1 MGVFKR
7 SPGQTSGE
15 ACVFGSRQKRG
26 PAALLSTRVAEGR
39 TRNPGLAKP
48 FGAGLAPCVGVGEA
62 DLHRPPSAKTNIP
75 SPSNPQCG
83 HIRTA
88 TPTLNISDAGAW
100 RLHPLPPTGTLAIP
114 APGPR
119 LIAPVSAAVGAACT
133 LPRCLHP
140 FLLLPAPFLQPS
152 DTSAVGSV
160 WGGASVALAGCHP
173 FPTAGLARCTGQIAN
188 TWFQRHVHT
197 YRILPDDKGLLSVQT
212 IQGIQAKCFRT
223 LPDLVS
229 AYQQPNNGLVTPLLY
244 PVPRPRQ
251 AASEDS
257 DGEDGRGG
265 RHVASV
271 VPAGGAMAGT
281 WLSAPI
287 AGRTHI
293 SQQLHQRLQEQVHSS
308 PASDFMGFMAEY
320 LNHHLQLDLEALR
333 HGHPQLRHLSTAL
346 VTACQALHRR
356 IDFTL
361 AGLETLA
368 RVFDP
373 PVSPRSPAREQV
385 RSPRAPAAT
394 SRCLVVRGWVKLV
407 RRGSGW
413 GGFGAFRHPKVLHA
427 PRHCWWSLGAVCAR
441 VPAATQGDLAPCGL
455 GTSRDSFLHP
465 VLDTVGGEAA
475 SPARPQGPPYV
486 RVQPRPTGRNP
497 ESPGPVPLCCSKN
510 VCPSL
515 QGLLTSDP
523 DLELLLNKIS
533 TVNHLLSSLEK
544 KVLKSLQETVSR
556 HNLALPSVAVA
567 PPPAAKTLA
576 MQSFEVKMGKSQR
589 AALTVDVE
597 SGTVAITK
605 WGSGSPEETIHQEK
619 ILQLIKYQSVQSKVR
634 LVYNREPQKSLS
646 RDFIFPNARKREAF
660 CQLLQLMKIQ
670 HSHLDEPDLIS
681 VYIGTWNMG
690 SMPPPRSLASWLTAR
705 GLGRTQDETTAC
717 IPHDVYVI
725 GTQENSLGD
734 REWVEFLRASLK
746 TLMAIDYRVVALQ
759 CLWSIKIVVLVK
771 PEHERRISHVHT
783 SSVKT
788 GIANTLGNKGAVGV
802 SFLFNGT
809 SFGFVNCHLASG
821 SEKTHRRNQNYSDIL
836 HSLVLGDKRLAAFDL
851 TLRFTHLF
859 WFGDLNYRLDMDVQD
874 ILAHIT
880 KKEFEALLAVDQLN
894 LEREKNKVFLRFSE
908 GDISFPP
915 TYRYERGS
923 RDSYVWQKF
932 KATGM
937 RINVPSWCDRILWKS
952 HPETHVVCNSYGCTD
967 DIVTSDHSPVFATF
981 EVGVTSQ
988 FVPKKAPGS
997 SPEPLA
1003 CIEWDSIEV
1012 IVKTTSRSKCY
1023 IEFHSY
1029 CLEEAQRSG
1038 ENTFQSCD
1046 IPGFLR
1052 LGWSTKHLPVLNPI
1066 LPDLEYLGDQHLL
1079 LSIKGV
1085 ESCESYGECCIA
1097 MRSMIG
1103 SMAQQF
1109 ETFLFH
1115 RGEETGSIR
1124 GWMKVRVPKDRCS
1137 TRERLYEWIS
1147 FEEEDAEPAADVL
1160 TYPRPPL
1167 QRLRSRPRS
1176 LPEPATGY
1184 TNPAYFIF
1192 EGVPNTW
1199 VPAPGAGKAHN
1210 KQVESPPRGQW
1221 CRRPL
1226 GVQVPSPSEEERWGG
1241 WPHCVPGGL
1250 SRGHPLSPPGTGR
1263 QKRPKSAILARDTP
1277 GLGDC
1282 SLMALH
1288 MATCLSQLD
1297 WVAPRHG
1304 GDSQKTPLHQT
1315 HSTLEPA
1322 PQPCQ
1327 EVPRCTSDAH
1337 QHGHP
1342 GEWPYNRGEWCH
1354 VGSRCLGHLGLQQD
1368 EEGLQKHGWDHLE
1381 IFRDIMER
1389 DLLETRVLSPA
1400 QPRLSPSSLGEGT
1413 AVTPP
1418 QRPDLGPSA

>member
-1 MGVFKR
+1 MAAASWYHR
-7 SPGQTSGE
+7 DI
-15 ACVFGSRQKRG
+15 SRV
-26 PAALLSTRVAEGR
+26 VAEEL
-39 TRNPGLAKP
+39 LAKAGRDGC
-48 FGAGLAPCVGVGEA
+48 FLVRDSESVSGAYAL
-62 DLHRPPSAKTNIP
+62 
-75 SPSNPQCG
+75 
-83 HIRTA
+83 
-88 TPTLNISDAGAW
+88 
-100 RLHPLPPTGTLAIP
+100 
-114 APGPR
+114 
-119 LIAPVSAAVGAACT
+119 
-133 LPRCLHP
+133 CL
-140 FLLLPAPFLQPS
+140 L
-152 DTSAVGSV
+152 
-160 WGGASVALAGCHP
+160 
-173 FPTAGLARCTGQIAN
+173 
-188 TWFQRHVHT
+188 FQRHVHT

-1381 IFRDIMER
+1381 IFRYPQALELGKGGTVQASSCGLRVPGRAPHLRGEERDIMER

>member
-1 MGVFKR
+1 MAAASWYHR
-7 SPGQTSGE
+7 DI
-15 ACVFGSRQKRG
+15 SRV
-26 PAALLSTRVAEGR
+26 VAEEL
-39 TRNPGLAKP
+39 LAKAGRDGC
-48 FGAGLAPCVGVGEA
+48 FLVRDSESVSGAYAL
-62 DLHRPPSAKTNIP
+62 
-75 SPSNPQCG
+75 
-83 HIRTA
+83 
-88 TPTLNISDAGAW
+88 
-100 RLHPLPPTGTLAIP
+100 
-114 APGPR
+114 
-119 LIAPVSAAVGAACT
+119 
-133 LPRCLHP
+133 CL
-140 FLLLPAPFLQPS
+140 L
-152 DTSAVGSV
+152 
-160 WGGASVALAGCHP
+160 
-173 FPTAGLARCTGQIAN
+173 
-188 TWFQRHVHT
+188 FQRHVHT
-197 YRILPDDKGLLSVQT
+197 YRILPDDEGLLSVQT

-223 LPDLVS
+223 LPDLIS

-244 PVPRPRQ
+244 PVHRARQ
-251 AASEDS
+251 AADEDS

-265 RHVASV
+265 GHAASA
-271 VPAGGAMAGT
+271 VPAGGAGAGV
-281 WLSAPI
+281 WLGAPV

-346 VTACQALHRR
+346 VTACRALHRR

-373 PVSPRSPAREQV
+373 PMSPRSPARE
-385 RSPRAPAAT
+385 
-394 SRCLVVRGWVKLV
+394 
-407 RRGSGW
+407 
-413 GGFGAFRHPKVLHA
+413 
-427 PRHCWWSLGAVCAR
+427 
-441 VPAATQGDLAPCGL
+441 
-455 GTSRDSFLHP
+455 
-465 VLDTVGGEAA
+465 
-475 SPARPQGPPYV
+475 
-486 RVQPRPTGRNP
+486 
-497 ESPGPVPLCCSKN
+497 
-510 VCPSL
+510 

-556 HNLALPSVAVA
+556 HNLALPSVAAA
-567 PPPAAKTLA
+567 PPPAAKPLA
-576 MQSFEVKMGKSQR
+576 VQSFEVKVGKSQQ

-597 SGTVAITK
+597 SGTVTITK
-605 WGSGSPEETIHQEK
+605 RGSGSPEETIPQDK

-634 LVYNREPQKSLS
+634 LVYDREPQRNLS
-646 RDFIFPNARKREAF
+646 RDFVFPSARKREAF

-670 HSHLDEPDLIS
+670 HSNQDEPDLIS
-681 VYIGTWNMG
+681 VYVGTWNMG
-690 SMPPPRSLASWLTAR
+690 STPPPRSLASWLTSR

-717 IPHDVYVI
+717 ISHDIYVI

-836 HSLVLGDKRLAAFDL
+836 RSLVLGDKRLSAFDL

-880 KKEFEALLAVDQLN
+880 KKEFEVLLAVDQLN

-923 RDSYVWQKF
+923 RDTYMWQKF
-932 KATGM
+932 KPTGM

-988 FVPKKAPGS
+988 FVPRKAPVSG
-997 SPEPLA
+997 PEPLA
-1003 CIEWDSIEV
+1003 CIEWESIEV
-1012 IVKTTSRSKCY
+1012 IVKTASRSKCY

-1038 ENTFQSCD
+1038 ENTSQSCD
-1046 IPGFLR
+1046 IPGFLK
-1052 LGWSTKHLPVLNPI
+1052 LGWSAKHLPVLNPI

-1115 RGEETGSIR
+1115 RGEETGSMR
-1124 GWMKVRVPKDRCS
+1124 GWMKIRVPKDRRS

-1147 FEEEDAEPAADVL
+1147 FEEEDAEPAADAS
-1160 TYPRPPL
+1160 TCPKPPL

-1176 LPEPATGY
+1176 LPEPASSY

-1199 VPAPGAGKAHN
+1199 APAPGASETHD
-1210 KQVESPPRGQW
+1210 KQVESPPWGQQ
-1221 CRRPL
+1221 RRSPL
-1226 GVQVPSPSEEERWGG
+1226 GARVPSPSEEERWGG

-1250 SRGHPLSPPGTGR
+1250 SRGCLLSPPGAGR
-1263 QKRPKSAILARDTP
+1263 QKRPKSAVLARDAL

-1282 SLMALH
+1282 SLTALH

-1297 WVAPRHG
+1297 RGFPERG
-1304 GDSQKTPLHQT
+1304 GDSQKTPLCQT
-1315 HSTLEPA
+1315 HSALEP
-1322 PQPCQ
+1322 PPRPSRD
-1327 EVPRCTSDAH
+1327 VPRCTPDAR
-1337 QHGHP
+1337 QHGRP
-1342 GEWPYNRGEWCH
+1342 GEWPCDRGEWSRN
-1354 VGSRCLGHLGLQQD
+1354 VGGCLGHLGLQQD
-1368 EEGLQKHGWDHLE
+1368 AEGLQEHGWDHLE
-1381 IFRDIMER
+1381 IFRYPQALELGKGGTVRASSCGPGVTGRAPHHGGEERDVTER
-1389 DLLETRVLSPA
+1389 DLLEAGLLSPTH
-1400 QPRLSPSSLGEGT
+1400 PRLVHGKLGKGTVVSL
-1413 AVTPP
+1413 P
-1418 QRPDLGPSA
+1418 QRPDFGPSS

>member
-1 MGVFKR
+1 MAAASWYHR
-7 SPGQTSGE
+7 DI
-15 ACVFGSRQKRG
+15 SRV
-26 PAALLSTRVAEGR
+26 VAEEL
-39 TRNPGLAKP
+39 LAKAGRDGC
-48 FGAGLAPCVGVGEA
+48 FLVRDSESVSGAYAL
-62 DLHRPPSAKTNIP
+62 
-75 SPSNPQCG
+75 
-83 HIRTA
+83 
-88 TPTLNISDAGAW
+88 
-100 RLHPLPPTGTLAIP
+100 
-114 APGPR
+114 
-119 LIAPVSAAVGAACT
+119 
-133 LPRCLHP
+133 CL
-140 FLLLPAPFLQPS
+140 L
-152 DTSAVGSV
+152 
-160 WGGASVALAGCHP
+160 
-173 FPTAGLARCTGQIAN
+173 
-188 TWFQRHVHT
+188 FQRHVHT
-197 YRILPDDKGLLSVQT
+197 YRILPDDEGLLSVQT

-223 LPDLVS
+223 LPDLIG

-244 PVPRPRQ
+244 PVHRARQ
-251 AASEDS
+251 AADEDS

-265 RHVASV
+265 GHTASAV
-271 VPAGGAMAGT
+271 LAGGAGAGT
-281 WLSAPI
+281 WVSAPI

-346 VTACQALHRR
+346 VTACRALHSE

-368 RVFDP
+368 RVFDSP
-373 PVSPRSPAREQV
+373 ASPRSPARE
-385 RSPRAPAAT
+385 
-394 SRCLVVRGWVKLV
+394 
-407 RRGSGW
+407 
-413 GGFGAFRHPKVLHA
+413 
-427 PRHCWWSLGAVCAR
+427 
-441 VPAATQGDLAPCGL
+441 
-455 GTSRDSFLHP
+455 
-465 VLDTVGGEAA
+465 
-475 SPARPQGPPYV
+475 
-486 RVQPRPTGRNP
+486 
-497 ESPGPVPLCCSKN
+497 
-510 VCPSL
+510 

-556 HNLALPSVAVA
+556 HNLALPCVAAA
-567 PPPAAKTLA
+567 PPPAAKPLA
-576 MQSFEVKMGKSQR
+576 VQSFEVKVGKSQR

-605 WGSGSPEETIHQEK
+605 RGSGSPEETIPQDK

-634 LVYNREPQKSLS
+634 LVYDREPQRSLS
-646 RDFIFPNARKREAF
+646 RDFVFPSARKREAF

-670 HSHLDEPDLIS
+670 HSNLDEPDLIS
-681 VYIGTWNMG
+681 VYVGTWNMG
-690 SMPPPRSLASWLTAR
+690 STPPPRSLASWLTSR

-717 IPHDVYVI
+717 IPHDIYVI

-836 HSLVLGDKRLAAFDL
+836 RSLVLGDKRLGAFDL

-923 RDSYVWQKF
+923 RDSYMWQKF
-932 KATGM
+932 KPTGV

-997 SPEPLA
+997 GPELLA
-1003 CIEWDSIEV
+1003 CIEWESIEV
-1012 IVKTTSRSKCY
+1012 IVKTASRSKCY
-1023 IEFHSY
+1023 IEFHSH
-1029 CLEEAQRSG
+1029 CLEETQRSG
-1038 ENTFQSCD
+1038 ENTSQSCD
-1046 IPGFLR
+1046 IPGFLK
-1052 LGWSTKHLPVLNPI
+1052 LGWSAKHLPVLNPI

-1115 RGEETGSIR
+1115 RGEETGSMR
-1124 GWMKVRVPKDRCS
+1124 GWMKVRVPKERRS

-1147 FEEEDAEPAADVL
+1147 FEEEDAEPAAD
-1160 TYPRPPL
+1160 TPTCPKPPL

-1176 LPEPATGY
+1176 LPESAAGY

-1199 VPAPGAGKAHN
+1199 VPAPGAGEAHD
-1210 KQVESPPRGQW
+1210 KQAESPAGGQ
-1221 CRRPL
+1221 RHRSPL
-1226 GVQVPSPSEEERWGG
+1226 GARVPSPSEEERWGSR
-1241 WPHCVPGGL
+1241 PRCVPGGP
-1250 SRGHPLSPPGTGR
+1250 SRGRPLSPPSMGR
-1263 QKRPKSAILARDTP
+1263 QKRPKSAVLARDAP

-1282 SLMALH
+1282 SLTALH

-1297 WVAPRHG
+1297 RASPEHR
-1304 GDSQKTPLHQT
+1304 GDSQNTPLRQT
-1315 HSTLEPA
+1315 HSVLEP
-1322 PQPCQ
+1322 PPRPCR
-1327 EVPRCTSDAH
+1327 EVPRCTSDAR
-1337 QHGHP
+1337 QHGRP
-1342 GEWPYNRGEWCH
+1342 GEWPCDRGE
-1354 VGSRCLGHLGLQQD
+1354 GSRSVGGCLSHLGLQQD
-1368 EEGLQKHGWDHLE
+1368 EEGLQERGWDHLE
-1381 IFRDIMER
+1381 IFRDPQAPEQRKGGTVRASSCGPGVPGRAPRSGGEER
-1389 DLLETRVLSPA
+1389 
-1400 QPRLSPSSLGEGT
+1400 
-1413 AVTPP
+1413 
-1418 QRPDLGPSA
+1418 

>member
-1 MGVFKR
+1 MAAASWYHR
-7 SPGQTSGE
+7 DI
-15 ACVFGSRQKRG
+15 SRV
-26 PAALLSTRVAEGR
+26 VAEEL
-39 TRNPGLAKP
+39 LAKAGRDGC
-48 FGAGLAPCVGVGEA
+48 FLVRDSESVSGAYAL
-62 DLHRPPSAKTNIP
+62 
-75 SPSNPQCG
+75 
-83 HIRTA
+83 
-88 TPTLNISDAGAW
+88 
-100 RLHPLPPTGTLAIP
+100 
-114 APGPR
+114 
-119 LIAPVSAAVGAACT
+119 
-133 LPRCLHP
+133 CL
-140 FLLLPAPFLQPS
+140 L
-152 DTSAVGSV
+152 
-160 WGGASVALAGCHP
+160 
-173 FPTAGLARCTGQIAN
+173 
-188 TWFQRHVHT
+188 FQRHVHT
-197 YRILPDDKGLLSVQT
+197 YRILPDDEGLLSVQT

-223 LPDLVS
+223 LPDLIG

-244 PVPRPRQ
+244 PVHRARQ
-251 AASEDS
+251 AADEDS

-265 RHVASV
+265 GHVAST
-271 VPAGGAMAGT
+271 VPAGGAGAGT
-281 WLSAPI
+281 WLSAPVT
-287 AGRTHI
+287 GRTHI

-346 VTACQALHRR
+346 VTACRALHRR

-373 PVSPRSPAREQV
+373 PASPRSPARE
-385 RSPRAPAAT
+385 
-394 SRCLVVRGWVKLV
+394 
-407 RRGSGW
+407 
-413 GGFGAFRHPKVLHA
+413 
-427 PRHCWWSLGAVCAR
+427 
-441 VPAATQGDLAPCGL
+441 
-455 GTSRDSFLHP
+455 
-465 VLDTVGGEAA
+465 
-475 SPARPQGPPYV
+475 
-486 RVQPRPTGRNP
+486 
-497 ESPGPVPLCCSKN
+497 
-510 VCPSL
+510 

-556 HNLALPSVAVA
+556 HNLALPSVAAA
-567 PPPAAKTLA
+567 PPPAAKPLA
-576 MQSFEVKMGKSQR
+576 VQSFEVKVGKSQR
-589 AALTVDVE
+589 AALMVDVE

-605 WGSGSPEETIHQEK
+605 RGSGSPEETIPQDK
-619 ILQLIKYQSVQSKVR
+619 ILQLIKYQSEQSKVR
-634 LVYNREPQKSLS
+634 LVYDREPQRSLS
-646 RDFIFPNARKREAF
+646 RDLVFPNARKREAF

-670 HSHLDEPDLIS
+670 HSNLDEPDLIS

-690 SMPPPRSLASWLTAR
+690 STPPPRSLASWLTSR

-717 IPHDVYVI
+717 IPHDIYVI

-836 HSLVLGDKRLAAFDL
+836 RSLVLGDKRLSAFDL

-874 ILAHIT
+874 ILAHVT

-894 LEREKNKVFLRFSE
+894 LEREKNKVFLRFNE

-923 RDSYVWQKF
+923 RDSYMWQKF
-932 KATGM
+932 KPTGM

-997 SPEPLA
+997 GPEPLA
-1003 CIEWDSIEV
+1003 CIEWESIEV
-1012 IVKTTSRSKCY
+1012 IVKTASRSKCY

-1038 ENTFQSCD
+1038 ENTSQSCD
-1046 IPGFLR
+1046 VPGFLK
-1052 LGWSTKHLPVLNPI
+1052 LGWSAKHLPVLNPI

-1115 RGEETGSIR
+1115 RGEETGSMR
-1124 GWMKVRVPKDRCS
+1124 GWMKVRVPKDRRS

-1147 FEEEDAEPAADVL
+1147 FEEEDAEPAADAP
-1160 TYPRPPL
+1160 TCPKPPP

-1176 LPEPATGY
+1176 LPEPAAGY

-1192 EGVPNTW
+1192 EGVPNMW
-1199 VPAPGAGKAHN
+1199 VPAPSIGKAHDR
-1210 KQVESPPRGQW
+1210 QAESLARGQ
-1221 CRRPL
+1221 RHQSPL
-1226 GVQVPSPSEEERWGG
+1226 GARVPSPSEEKQWGG
-1241 WPHCVPGGL
+1241 RPHCMPGGL
-1250 SRGHPLSPPGTGR
+1250 SCGHPLSPACMGR
-1263 QKRPKSAILARDTP
+1263 QKRPKSAVLASDTL

-1282 SLMALH
+1282 SLTALH

-1297 WVAPRHG
+1297 RASPERG
-1304 GDSQKTPLHQT
+1304 RDSQKTLLRQT
-1315 HSTLEPA
+1315 HSALEP
-1322 PQPCQ
+1322 PPRPCR
-1327 EVPRCTSDAH
+1327 EVPRCTLDPC
-1337 QHGHP
+1337 QHGRP
-1342 GEWPYNRGEWCH
+1342 GEWPCDRGERSH
-1354 VGSRCLGHLGLQQD
+1354 GVSGCLGHLGLQQD
-1368 EEGLQKHGWDHLE
+1368 VEGLQERSWDHLE
-1381 IFRDIMER
+1381 IFR
-1389 DLLETRVLSPA
+1389 LSPGRTA
-1400 QPRLSPSSLGEGT
+1400 FPEDFSYSSSGGCSTISLQG
-1413 AVTPP
+1413 
-1418 QRPDLGPSA
+1418 GPCYPCPE

>member
-1 MGVFKR
+1 MAAASWYHR
-7 SPGQTSGE
+7 DI
-15 ACVFGSRQKRG
+15 SRV
-26 PAALLSTRVAEGR
+26 VAEEL
-39 TRNPGLAKP
+39 LAKAGRDGC
-48 FGAGLAPCVGVGEA
+48 FLVRDSESVSGAYAL
-62 DLHRPPSAKTNIP
+62 
-75 SPSNPQCG
+75 
-83 HIRTA
+83 
-88 TPTLNISDAGAW
+88 
-100 RLHPLPPTGTLAIP
+100 
-114 APGPR
+114 
-119 LIAPVSAAVGAACT
+119 
-133 LPRCLHP
+133 CL
-140 FLLLPAPFLQPS
+140 L
-152 DTSAVGSV
+152 
-160 WGGASVALAGCHP
+160 
-173 FPTAGLARCTGQIAN
+173 
-188 TWFQRHVHT
+188 FQQHVHT
-197 YRILPDDKGLLSVQT
+197 YRILPDDEGLLSVQT
-212 IQGIQAKCFRT
+212 IRGIQAKCFRT
-223 LPDLVS
+223 LPDLIG
-229 AYQQPNNGLVTPLLY
+229 AYQQPNNGLVTPLLF
-244 PVPRPRQ
+244 PVHRARQ
-251 AASEDS
+251 GADEDS

-265 RHVASV
+265 GHVASA
-271 VPAGGAMAGT
+271 VPAGGAGAGA
-281 WLSAPI
+281 WLGVPI

-346 VTACQALHRR
+346 VTACRALHRR

-385 RSPRAPAAT
+385 SPPGHC
-394 SRCLVVRGWVKLV
+394 SP
-407 RRGSGW
+407 SHP
-413 GGFGAFRHPKVLHA
+413 GGF
-427 PRHCWWSLGAVCAR
+427 
-441 VPAATQGDLAPCGL
+441 
-455 GTSRDSFLHP
+455 
-465 VLDTVGGEAA
+465 
-475 SPARPQGPPYV
+475 
-486 RVQPRPTGRNP
+486 
-497 ESPGPVPLCCSKN
+497 
-510 VCPSL
+510 
-515 QGLLTSDP
+515 LTSDP

-556 HNLALPSVAVA
+556 HNLALPSVAAA
-567 PPPAAKTLA
+567 PPPAAKPLA
-576 MQSFEVKMGKSQR
+576 VQSFEVKVGKSQR

-605 WGSGSPEETIHQEK
+605 RGSGSPEETIPQDK

-634 LVYNREPQKSLS
+634 LVYDREPQRSLS
-646 RDFIFPNARKREAF
+646 RDFIFPSARKREAF

-670 HSHLDEPDLIS
+670 HSNLDEPDLIS
-681 VYIGTWNMG
+681 VYVGTWNMG
-690 SMPPPRSLASWLTAR
+690 STPPPRSLASWLTSR

-717 IPHDVYVI
+717 IPHDIYVI

-836 HSLVLGDKRLAAFDL
+836 RSLVLGDKRLGAFDL

-859 WFGDLNYRLDMDVQD
+859 WFGDLNYRLDMDD

-923 RDSYVWQKF
+923 RDSYMWQKF
-932 KATGM
+932 KPTGM

-988 FVPKKAPGS
+988 FVPKKAPGPG
-997 SPEPLA
+997 PEPLA
-1003 CIEWDSIEV
+1003 CIEWESIEV
-1012 IVKTTSRSKCY
+1012 IVKTASRSKCY

-1038 ENTFQSCD
+1038 ENTSQSCD
-1046 IPGFLR
+1046 IPGFLK
-1052 LGWSTKHLPVLNPI
+1052 LGWSAKHLPVLNPI

-1115 RGEETGSIR
+1115 RGEETGSMR
-1124 GWMKVRVPKDRCS
+1124 GWMKVRVPKDRRS

-1147 FEEEDAEPAADVL
+1147 FEEEDAEPAADAP
-1160 TYPRPPL
+1160 TCPKPPL
-1167 QRLRSRPRS
+1167 QRLRYPSRALPRREPRPRGDAEPSPAVLCRSRPRS
-1176 LPEPATGY
+1176 LPEPAAGY

-1192 EGVPNTW
+1192 EGVP
-1199 VPAPGAGKAHN
+1199 
-1210 KQVESPPRGQW
+1210 
-1221 CRRPL
+1221 
-1226 GVQVPSPSEEERWGG
+1226 
-1241 WPHCVPGGL
+1241 
-1250 SRGHPLSPPGTGR
+1250 
-1263 QKRPKSAILARDTP
+1263 
-1277 GLGDC
+1277 
-1282 SLMALH
+1282 
-1288 MATCLSQLD
+1288 
-1297 WVAPRHG
+1297 
-1304 GDSQKTPLHQT
+1304 
-1315 HSTLEPA
+1315 
-1322 PQPCQ
+1322 
-1327 EVPRCTSDAH
+1327 
-1337 QHGHP
+1337 
-1342 GEWPYNRGEWCH
+1342 
-1354 VGSRCLGHLGLQQD
+1354 
-1368 EEGLQKHGWDHLE
+1368 
-1381 IFRDIMER
+1381 
-1389 DLLETRVLSPA
+1389 
-1400 QPRLSPSSLGEGT
+1400 
-1413 AVTPP
+1413 
-1418 QRPDLGPSA
+1418 

>member
-1 MGVFKR
+1 MAAASWYHR
-7 SPGQTSGE
+7 DI
-15 ACVFGSRQKRG
+15 SRV
-26 PAALLSTRVAEGR
+26 VAEEL
-39 TRNPGLAKP
+39 LAKAGRDGC
-48 FGAGLAPCVGVGEA
+48 FLVRDSESVSGAYAL
-62 DLHRPPSAKTNIP
+62 
-75 SPSNPQCG
+75 
-83 HIRTA
+83 
-88 TPTLNISDAGAW
+88 
-100 RLHPLPPTGTLAIP
+100 
-114 APGPR
+114 
-119 LIAPVSAAVGAACT
+119 
-133 LPRCLHP
+133 CL
-140 FLLLPAPFLQPS
+140 L
-152 DTSAVGSV
+152 
-160 WGGASVALAGCHP
+160 
-173 FPTAGLARCTGQIAN
+173 
-188 TWFQRHVHT
+188 FQRHVHT
-197 YRILPDDKGLLSVQT
+197 YRILPNDEGLLSVQT

-223 LPDLVS
+223 LPDLIS

-244 PVPRPRQ
+244 PVHRPRQ
-251 AASEDS
+251 AADDDS

-265 RHVASV
+265 GHTAS
-271 VPAGGAMAGT
+271 AALGGGAGVGA
-281 WLSAPI
+281 WVSAPLT
-287 AGRTHI
+287 GRAPI
-293 SQQLHQRLQEQVHSS
+293 SQQLHQRLEEQVHSS

-346 VTACQALHRR
+346 VTACRALHRR

-368 RVFDP
+368 RVFDA

-385 RSPRAPAAT
+385 SPPMPLQTPGTPT
-394 SRCLVVRGWVKLV
+394 SWAGREE
-407 RRGSGW
+407 
-413 GGFGAFRHPKVLHA
+413 P
-427 PRHCWWSLGAVCAR
+427 
-441 VPAATQGDLAPCGL
+441 TDLM
-455 GTSRDSFLHP
+455 
-465 VLDTVGGEAA
+465 
-475 SPARPQGPPYV
+475 PP
-486 RVQPRPTGRNP
+486 
-497 ESPGPVPLCCSKN
+497 CCSKN
-510 VCPSL
+510 ICPSP

-523 DLELLLNKIS
+523 DLELLLSKIS

-567 PPPAAKTLA
+567 PPSLAAKPLA
-576 MQSFEVKMGKSQR
+576 VQSFEVKVGKSGR
-589 AALTVDVE
+589 AVLTVDVE
-597 SGTVAITK
+597 SGTVAVTK
-605 WGSGSPEETIHQEK
+605 RGSGTPEETIPQDK

-634 LVYNREPQKSLS
+634 LVYDREPQRNLS
-646 RDFIFPNARKREAF
+646 RDFVFPSARKREAF

-670 HSHLDEPDLIS
+670 HSNLDEPDLIS
-681 VYIGTWNMG
+681 VYVGTWNMG
-690 SMPPPRSLASWLTAR
+690 STPPPRSLASWLTSR

-717 IPHDVYVI
+717 IPHDIYVV

-746 TLMAIDYRVVALQ
+746 TLMDIDYRVVALQ

-836 HSLVLGDKRLAAFDL
+836 RSLVLGDKRLSAFDL

-874 ILAHIT
+874 ILTHIT
-880 KKEFEALLAVDQLN
+880 RKEFEALLAVDQLN

-923 RDSYVWQKF
+923 RDSYMWQKF
-932 KATGM
+932 KPTGM

-988 FVPKKAPGS
+988 FVPKKGKGLGTVTSPGPGRGCLTVTPRCLPTAPGS
-997 SPEPLA
+997 VPEPLA
-1003 CIEWDSIEV
+1003 CIEWESIEV
-1012 IVKTTSRSKCY
+1012 IVKTASRSKCY

-1029 CLEEAQRSG
+1029 CLEEVQRSG
-1038 ENTFQSCD
+1038 ENTSQSCD
-1046 IPGFLR
+1046 IPGFLK
-1052 LGWSTKHLPVLNPI
+1052 LGWSAKHLPVLNPI

-1115 RGEETGSIR
+1115 RGEETGSMR
-1124 GWMKVRVPKDRCS
+1124 GWMKVRVPKDRRS

-1147 FEEEDAEPAADVL
+1147 FEEEDAEPAADAP
-1160 TYPRPPL
+1160 TCPKPPL
-1167 QRLRSRPRS
+1167 QRLRSRPHS
-1176 LPEPATGY
+1176 LPEPAAGY

-1192 EGVPNTW
+1192 EGVP
-1199 VPAPGAGKAHN
+1199 
-1210 KQVESPPRGQW
+1210 
-1221 CRRPL
+1221 
-1226 GVQVPSPSEEERWGG
+1226 
-1241 WPHCVPGGL
+1241 
-1250 SRGHPLSPPGTGR
+1250 
-1263 QKRPKSAILARDTP
+1263 
-1277 GLGDC
+1277 
-1282 SLMALH
+1282 
-1288 MATCLSQLD
+1288 
-1297 WVAPRHG
+1297 
-1304 GDSQKTPLHQT
+1304 
-1315 HSTLEPA
+1315 
-1322 PQPCQ
+1322 
-1327 EVPRCTSDAH
+1327 
-1337 QHGHP
+1337 
-1342 GEWPYNRGEWCH
+1342 
-1354 VGSRCLGHLGLQQD
+1354 
-1368 EEGLQKHGWDHLE
+1368 
-1381 IFRDIMER
+1381 
-1389 DLLETRVLSPA
+1389 
-1400 QPRLSPSSLGEGT
+1400 
-1413 AVTPP
+1413 
-1418 QRPDLGPSA
+1418 

>member
-1 MGVFKR
+1 MAAASWYHR
-7 SPGQTSGE
+7 DI
-15 ACVFGSRQKRG
+15 SRV
-26 PAALLSTRVAEGR
+26 VAEEL
-39 TRNPGLAKP
+39 LAKAGRDGC
-48 FGAGLAPCVGVGEA
+48 FLVRDSESVSGAYAL
-62 DLHRPPSAKTNIP
+62 
-75 SPSNPQCG
+75 
-83 HIRTA
+83 
-88 TPTLNISDAGAW
+88 
-100 RLHPLPPTGTLAIP
+100 
-114 APGPR
+114 
-119 LIAPVSAAVGAACT
+119 
-133 LPRCLHP
+133 CL
-140 FLLLPAPFLQPS
+140 L
-152 DTSAVGSV
+152 
-160 WGGASVALAGCHP
+160 
-173 FPTAGLARCTGQIAN
+173 
-188 TWFQRHVHT
+188 FQRHVHT
-197 YRILPDDKGLLSVQT
+197 YRILPDDEGLLSVQT

-223 LPDLVS
+223 LPDLIG

-244 PVPRPRQ
+244 PVHRARQ
-251 AASEDS
+251 AADEDS

-265 RHVASV
+265 GHAASAV
-271 VPAGGAMAGT
+271 LAGGAGAGT
-281 WLSAPI
+281 WLGAPI
-287 AGRTHI
+287 AARTHI

-346 VTACQALHRR
+346 VTACRALHRR

-373 PVSPRSPAREQV
+373 PASPRSPARE
-385 RSPRAPAAT
+385 
-394 SRCLVVRGWVKLV
+394 
-407 RRGSGW
+407 
-413 GGFGAFRHPKVLHA
+413 
-427 PRHCWWSLGAVCAR
+427 
-441 VPAATQGDLAPCGL
+441 
-455 GTSRDSFLHP
+455 
-465 VLDTVGGEAA
+465 
-475 SPARPQGPPYV
+475 
-486 RVQPRPTGRNP
+486 
-497 ESPGPVPLCCSKN
+497 
-510 VCPSL
+510 

-556 HNLALPSVAVA
+556 HNLALPSVAAA
-567 PPPAAKTLA
+567 PPPAAKPLA
-576 MQSFEVKMGKSQR
+576 VQSFEVKVGKSHR
-589 AALTVDVE
+589 ATLTVDVE

-605 WGSGSPEETIHQEK
+605 RGSGSPEETIPQDK

-634 LVYNREPQKSLS
+634 LVYDRDSQRSMS
-646 RDFIFPNARKREAF
+646 RDFVFPSARKREAF

-670 HSHLDEPDLIS
+670 HSKLDEPDLIS
-681 VYIGTWNMG
+681 VYVGTWNMG
-690 SMPPPRSLASWLTAR
+690 STPPPRSLASWLTSR
-705 GLGRTQDETTAC
+705 GLGHTQDETTAC
-717 IPHDVYVI
+717 IPHDIYVI

-836 HSLVLGDKRLAAFDL
+836 RSLVLGDKRLSAFDL

-880 KKEFEALLAVDQLN
+880 KKEFEALLSVDQLN

-923 RDSYVWQKF
+923 RDSYMWQKF
-932 KATGM
+932 KPTGM

-997 SPEPLA
+997 GPEPLA
-1003 CIEWDSIEV
+1003 CIEWESIEV

-1038 ENTFQSCD
+1038 ENTSQSCD

-1052 LGWSTKHLPVLNPI
+1052 LGWSAKHLPVLNPI

-1115 RGEETGSIR
+1115 RGEETGSMR
-1124 GWMKVRVPKDRCS
+1124 GWMKVRVPKDRRS

-1147 FEEEDAEPAADVL
+1147 FEEEDAEPVADAP
-1160 TYPRPPL
+1160 TCPKPPL

-1176 LPEPATGY
+1176 LPEPASGY

-1192 EGVPNTW
+1192 EGVPNAW
-1199 VPAPGAGKAHN
+1199 APAPSTGKAHD
-1210 KQVESPPRGQW
+1210 KQAESPARGQ
-1221 CRRPL
+1221 RHRSPL
-1226 GVQVPSPSEEERWGG
+1226 GARVPSPSDEERWGG
-1241 WPHCVPGGL
+1241 WPRCVPGGP
-1250 SRGHPLSPPGTGR
+1250 SHGHPLSPAGVGQ
-1263 QKRPKSAILARDTP
+1263 QKRPKSAVLARDTP

-1282 SLMALH
+1282 SLTALH

-1297 WVAPRHG
+1297 WVSPEHG
-1304 GDSQKTPLHQT
+1304 GDSQKTLLCQT
-1315 HSTLEPA
+1315 HSALEP
-1322 PQPCQ
+1322 PPRPCR
-1327 EVPRCTSDAH
+1327 EMPRCAPDTY
-1337 QHGHP
+1337 QHGRP
-1342 GEWPYNRGEWCH
+1342 RERPCDRGEWSCS
-1354 VGSRCLGHLGLQQD
+1354 GGGCLGHPGLQQD
-1368 EEGLQKHGWDHLE
+1368 VEGLQEHGWDHLE
-1381 IFRDIMER
+1381 IFRYPQPLELGKGDTVWDSSCGPEVPGRDPCPGGRRAEPQDLTER
-1389 DLLETRVLSPA
+1389 DLLEAGLLSLTHPRLVHGELGKGTVVSLPWSPA
-1400 QPRLSPSSLGEGT
+1400 LK
-1413 AVTPP
+1413 
-1418 QRPDLGPSA
+1418 PSA

>member
-1 MGVFKR
+1 MAAASWYHR
-7 SPGQTSGE
+7 DI
-15 ACVFGSRQKRG
+15 SRV
-26 PAALLSTRVAEGR
+26 VAEEL
-39 TRNPGLAKP
+39 LAKAGRDGC
-48 FGAGLAPCVGVGEA
+48 FLVRDSESVSGAYAL
-62 DLHRPPSAKTNIP
+62 
-75 SPSNPQCG
+75 
-83 HIRTA
+83 
-88 TPTLNISDAGAW
+88 
-100 RLHPLPPTGTLAIP
+100 
-114 APGPR
+114 
-119 LIAPVSAAVGAACT
+119 
-133 LPRCLHP
+133 CL
-140 FLLLPAPFLQPS
+140 L
-152 DTSAVGSV
+152 
-160 WGGASVALAGCHP
+160 
-173 FPTAGLARCTGQIAN
+173 
-188 TWFQRHVHT
+188 FQRHVHT
-197 YRILPDDKGLLSVQT
+197 YRILPDDEGQLSVQT

-223 LPDLVS
+223 LPDLIS

-244 PVPRPRQ
+244 PVHRARQ
-251 AASEDS
+251 AADEDS

-265 RHVASV
+265 GHAASA
-271 VPAGGAMAGT
+271 VPAGGAGAGA
-281 WLSAPI
+281 WLGAPI
-287 AGRTHI
+287 TGRTHI
-293 SQQLHQRLQEQVHSS
+293 PQQLHQRLQEQVHSS

-346 VTACQALHRR
+346 VTACRALHSE

-361 AGLETLA
+361 AGLEMLA

-373 PVSPRSPAREQV
+373 LTSPRSPTKE
-385 RSPRAPAAT
+385 
-394 SRCLVVRGWVKLV
+394 
-407 RRGSGW
+407 
-413 GGFGAFRHPKVLHA
+413 
-427 PRHCWWSLGAVCAR
+427 
-441 VPAATQGDLAPCGL
+441 
-455 GTSRDSFLHP
+455 
-465 VLDTVGGEAA
+465 
-475 SPARPQGPPYV
+475 
-486 RVQPRPTGRNP
+486 
-497 ESPGPVPLCCSKN
+497 
-510 VCPSL
+510 

-556 HNLALPSVAVA
+556 HNLALPSVAAA
-567 PPPAAKTLA
+567 PPPSAKPLA
-576 MQSFEVKMGKSQR
+576 VQSFEVKVGKSQR
-589 AALTVDVE
+589 AALMVDVE
-597 SGTVAITK
+597 LGTVAITK
-605 WGSGSPEETIHQEK
+605 RGSGSPEETIPQDK

-634 LVYNREPQKSLS
+634 LVYDREPQRSLS
-646 RDFIFPNARKREAF
+646 RDFLFPSARKREAF

-670 HSHLDEPDLIS
+670 HSNLDEPDLIS
-681 VYIGTWNMG
+681 VYVGTWNMG
-690 SMPPPRSLASWLTAR
+690 STPPPRSLASWLTSR
-705 GLGRTQDETTAC
+705 GLGHTQDETTAC
-717 IPHDVYVI
+717 IPHDIYVI

-821 SEKTHRRNQNYSDIL
+821 SEKIHRRNQNYSDIL
-836 HSLVLGDKRLAAFDL
+836 RSLVLGDKRLGAFDL

-923 RDSYVWQKF
+923 RDSYMWQKF
-932 KATGM
+932 KPTGL

-1003 CIEWDSIEV
+1003 CIEWESIEV
-1012 IVKTTSRSKCY
+1012 IVKTASRSKCY

-1038 ENTFQSCD
+1038 ENTSQSCD

-1052 LGWSTKHLPVLNPI
+1052 LGWSAKHLPVLNPI

-1115 RGEETGSIR
+1115 RGEETGSMR
-1124 GWMKVRVPKDRCS
+1124 GWMKIRVPKDRRS

-1147 FEEEDAEPAADVL
+1147 FEEEDAEPAAD
-1160 TYPRPPL
+1160 TPTCPKPPL

-1199 VPAPGAGKAHN
+1199 VLAPGAVEAHN
-1210 KQVESPPRGQW
+1210 KQAESPAGGQ
-1221 CRRPL
+1221 RHRSPL
-1226 GVQVPSPSEEERWGG
+1226 GARVPSPSEEERWGG
-1241 WPHCVPGGL
+1241 RPRCVPGGP
-1250 SRGHPLSPPGTGR
+1250 SRGCPLSPPGVGR
-1263 QKRPKSAILARDTP
+1263 QKRPKSAVLVRDTP

-1282 SLMALH
+1282 SLTALQ

-1297 WVAPRHG
+1297 RGSPECG
-1304 GDSQKTPLHQT
+1304 GDSQKTLLRQT
-1315 HSTLEPA
+1315 HSTLEP
-1322 PQPCQ
+1322 PPRPCR
-1327 EVPRCTSDAH
+1327 EVPRHLPDAR

-1342 GEWPYNRGEWCH
+1342 GEWPCDRGEQSRG
-1354 VGSRCLGHLGLQQD
+1354 VGGCLGHLSLQQD

-1381 IFRDIMER
+1381 IF
-1389 DLLETRVLSPA
+1389 SK
-1400 QPRLSPSSLGEGT
+1400 LGEGT
-1413 AVTPP
+1413 AVSLPR
-1418 QRPDLGPSA
+1418 RPDLGPST